1 MAEISLKDAIAKLS
15 RLDTA
20 IGNALEIEVAE
31 EAKDCVRE
39 AANETVYA
47 AYDPKFLSR
56 RMENGGLSDPS
67 NIQTTVAGA
76 TLTVENMTG
85 LQNLWGGND
94 TSPLTPIVDAGLSN
108 YNMPFPR
115 PFMDAAA
122 EKLRSGRASAALR
135 RGLARQGYSGFDGGI
150 DVD

>member
-1 MAEISLKDAIAKLS
+1 MAEISLSEAITKLA
-15 RLDTA
+15 RLDAA
-20 IGNALEIEVAE
+20 IGSALEIEVSE
-31 EAKDCVRE
+31 EAKDCVQE
-39 AANETVYA
+39 AANEVVYA

-56 RMENGGLSDPS
+56 RMENGGLSDRS
-67 NIQTTVAGA
+67 NIQTTAAGL
-76 TLTVENMTG
+76 TLTVENVAG

-94 TSPLTPIVDAGLSN
+94 TSPLTPIVDAGIPK
-108 YNMPFPR
+108 YHMPFAR

-135 RGLARQGYSGFDGGI
+135 RGLARQGYGGFNGGI